1 VRDKAASS
9 YYGLPTLSD
18 QELLNAYRG
27 AWLPRKIVDIPAFDS
42 VGAWRDWQADGED
55 IGPIEAEENRL
66 NVRAKVLDAR
76 IKARLW
82 GGAKALSVGEVSTAA
97 KQDGQLV
104 MLPLILKDAA
114 AIKAMVSGKRELSAG
129 YVCEL
134 DWTPGLTADG
144 EAYDAQQR
152 SIKINHLAL
161 VDRARAGSQARI
173 GDAGNWGAAPISW
186 QIWWRDT
193 RTQLSL
199 LIVLNGVPNCGR
211 YDGLYRRSCRNS
223 WNGSGR
229 HGFDRADSDNNRRG
243 QAVVSSPSVRARTRA
258 IQVS

>member
-1 VRDKAASS
+1 MRDKAASS

-18 QELLNAYRG
+18 QELLNAYHG

-66 NVRAKVLDAR
+66 NVCAKVLDAR

-97 KQDGQLV
+97 KQDGQWV

-134 DWTPGLTADG
+134 DWTPGLTLP
-144 EAYDAQQR
+144 R
-152 SIKINHLAL
+152 RLA
-161 VDRARAGSQARI
+161 R
-173 GDAGNWGAAPISW
+173 
-186 QIWWRDT
+186 
-193 RTQLSL
+193 
-199 LIVLNGVPNCGR
+199 
-211 YDGLYRRSCRNS
+211 
-223 WNGSGR
+223 
-229 HGFDRADSDNNRRG
+229 
-243 QAVVSSPSVRARTRA
+243 
-258 IQVS
+258 